1 VASLSDMRLV
11 LDWDGTVTVS
21 DTMDM
26 IVRQFGDGTLV
37 DRFSDAFVDDSKP
50 LPVTLQHVIES
61 ELATIT
67 APLDEVVE
75 WLLER
80 VELRSGFVEL
90 ARRERPLLLSSNV
103 RQLIEPVLD
112 RFGVE
117 ADLVA
122 NELIS
127 DDSSGWRIAFE
138 GEICPVC
145 DERCKRQ
152 SLPGSDV
159 VYVGNGYSDRCP
171 ALASSRV
178 FARCGLARYLDT
190 VGFPYEPFSDF
201 HQIAAALEHPP
212 A

>member
-1 VASLSDMRLV
+1 MRLV

-26 IVRQFGDGTLV
+26 VVREFGDGSLV
-37 DRFSDAFVDDSKP
+37 DRFSDAFVDDEKP

-61 ELATIT
+61 ELGTIT
-67 APLDEVVE
+67 ASLDEVVE
-75 WLLER
+75 WLLDR
-80 VELRSGFVEL
+80 VEVRPGFVEL
-90 ARRERPLLLSSNV
+90 ARRERPLLLSSNL
-103 RQLIEPVLD
+103 RQLIEPVLAQV
-112 RFGVE
+112 GVE

-122 NELIS
+122 NELVS
-127 DDSSGWRIAFE
+127 DGRAGWRIAFE

-145 DERCKRQ
+145 EERCKRQ
-152 SLPGSDV
+152 KLPDDDI

-171 ALASSRV
+171 ALAASRV

-190 VGFPYEPFSDF
+190 IGFPYEPFSDF

-212 A
+212 V